1 MRFATQTT
9 LAVALAVCSLASSA
23 NAQEPIT
30 YSNFYSNGANQAT
43 AQMYISPVPV
53 PAWVGHTYMTYQPL
67 YPHHYIYSHTSRFHN
82 YYDNGRGLNRTK
94 VHYSTAPIQTM
105 FGNLRGGFLPRR

>member
-9 LAVALAVCSLASSA
+9 LAVALAVCGLASSA
-23 NAQEPIT
+23 SAQEPIT

-67 YPHHYIYSHTSRFHN
+67 YPHCLLYTSPSPR
-82 YYDNGRGLNRTK
+82 DRTR
-94 VHYSTAPIQTM
+94 SRMPSSA
-105 FGNLRGGFLPRR
+105 